1 MLRVETANSAQGVK
15 LKFEGQFKGN
25 DAQNTRV
32 LLTSCPEGVALVV
45 DLTDLTFIDPVG
57 EAVLSFFG
65 RRGAQFIAETSL
77 TKFLSITPSYLYYSI
92 PASGL
97 DDLANR
103 SGGFTRTV
111 KEQQFRIDGTLMF

>member
-1 MLRVETANSAQGVK
+1 VK
-15 LKFEGQFKGN
+15 LKFEGQFRGN

-45 DLTDLTFIDPVG
+45 DLTDVTFIDPVG